1 MLIPVAG
8 HSLGRIE
15 HWDREFESRSRQ
27 VYIFPLLCDMLP
39 FGGTGLAIGR
49 SLFQKK
55 IYTVSEVTSE
65 IGTGQRA

>member
-1 MLIPVAG
+1 
-8 HSLGRIE
+8 
-15 HWDREFESRSRQ
+15 
-27 VYIFPLLCDMLP
+27 MLP